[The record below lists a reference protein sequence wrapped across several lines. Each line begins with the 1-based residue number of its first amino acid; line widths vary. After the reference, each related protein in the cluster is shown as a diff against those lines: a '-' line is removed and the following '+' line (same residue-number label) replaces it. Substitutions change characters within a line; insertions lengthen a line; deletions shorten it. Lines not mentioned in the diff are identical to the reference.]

1 MFSLKTRKNGKLLRF
16 TVFIA
21 LVCLFF
27 QGVFL
32 LYVQKIGILTK
43 NALQSLMT
51 FSFFLHFLY
60 LHHHI
65 ELFDYMIYMISE
77 RIQEFY
83 AEQQVNFFI
92 MHCSCDIRNVILST
106 NSKRSD
112 SASFHTGDASIIFL
126 LPLSVDVNVVSD
138 LCCQI
143 MYFETSIFFQLHLLV
158 LTFFE
163 NFF

>member
-1 MFSLKTRKNGKLLRF
+1 MFSLKTKKNGKLLRF

-32 LYVQKIGILTK
+32 LYVQKNWYLNKKRTSI
-43 NALQSLMT
+43 SYDMV
-51 FSFFLHFLY
+51 LHFLY

-77 RIQEFY
+77 RIQEFC

-106 NSKRSD
+106 KSKRSD

-126 LPLSVDVNVVSD
+126 LPLSVDVSVVSD
-138 LCCQI
+138 WCCQI
-143 MYFETSIFFQLHLLV
+143 MYFETSIFFQSHLVV

>member
-1 MFSLKTRKNGKLLRF
+1 MFSLKTKKNGKLLRF

-32 LYVQKIGILTK
+32 LYVQKNWYLNKKRTSI
-43 NALQSLMT
+43 SYDMV
-51 FSFFLHFLY
+51 LHFLC